1 MNLKKQEWITKLTD
15 DQIQT
20 FKDAAAPIYESY
32 KDDIGED
39 LFAKFGYTFN

>member
-1 MNLKKQEWITKLTD
+1 MEITKLTD

-32 KDDIGED
+32 KDQIGED
-39 LFAKFGYTFN
+39 LFAKFGYNK